1 MSWPWYAQYL
11 RVETAWW
18 IYLETFESSFQVLFW
33 NWSIPVWMEK
43 AIVVPVFKKG
53 DRQLLKYHRPISLLP
68 INGKVFGRLLYSQ
81 MFEFF
86 MRNDLILMLVSKAFD
101 KIWHQG
107 LLPKLKQNGISVN
120 MLEALTDF
128 FKRLR
133 ANICIE
139 WTNLLVRKC

>member
-1 MSWPWYAQYL
+1 MLSICAL
-11 RVETAWW
+11 RLRGGSIQKPLNLLFKSCSETCQF
-18 IYLETFESSFQVLFW
+18 LSEQK
-33 NWSIPVWMEK
+33 K

-53 DRQLLKYHRPISLLP
+53 DRQLLKNHRPISLLP
-68 INGKVFGRLLYSQ
+68 ITGKVFRRLLYSQ

-101 KIWHQG
+101 KMWHQG
-107 LLPKLKQNGISVN
+107 FLPKLKQNGISVN

-139 WTNLLVRKC
+139 WTKLLVRKC

>member
-1 MSWPWYAQYL
+1 
-11 RVETAWW
+11 
-18 IYLETFESSFQVLFW
+18 
-33 NWSIPVWMEK
+33 
-43 AIVVPVFKKG
+43 
-53 DRQLLKYHRPISLLP
+53 
-68 INGKVFGRLLYSQ
+68 

-133 ANICIE
+133 ANIVLNGQNFSWENVKAGVPKDSFLGSLLLLIHINDLSE
-139 WTNLLVRKC
+139 NL